1 MKKMCCRD
9 ETKNDMSKAPYDK
22 KSATVLAIDI
32 GAESGRVIAVYFDGA
47 SLQLEEV
54 HRFAN
59 HALTVNGTLQ
69 WDILSLW
76 REVQAGIG
84 RSKDRSTAPPA
95 SLAVDT
101 WGVDFGLLDRN
112 GDLIG
117 NPVCYRDSRTEGM
130 MDAVFARVPQAEV
143 FAQTG
148 IQFMPIN
155 TLYQMMSLIDSG
167 SPHMQIA
174 TRFLTVPDLLNFWL
188 TGTQVCEF
196 SNATTTQMLNPY
208 SRSWATEMLSA
219 LDMPLHLFP
228 EVVQPGTRLGA
239 YEGIPVIAPAC
250 HDTGSAVA
258 GIPART
264 ENFAYISS
272 GTWSLVGLEVAEPVI
287 SEGALAIN
295 ATNEGGA
302 YGSFR
307 LLKNVMGLWLLQ
319 QCRATWQKA
328 GRSYSY
334 PQLVALA
341 ESAERMASRP
351 FVDPND
357 ARFLPPGDHPAHIQ
371 AFCAQSGQPVPE
383 GDAAIARCVFESLAL
398 AYRDVLFELRTL
410 TGRTIDVI
418 HVVGG
423 GSRNRL
429 LNQLTADATGIPV
442 LAGPTEATVI
452 GNALVQLISLGE
464 LAHLDEGRQLVAEIG
479 VLEQFEPRGE
489 GKWHDAEM
497 PTISSTPT

>member
-1 MKKMCCRD
+1 MTKKR
-9 ETKNDMSKAPYDK
+9 
-22 KSATVLAIDI
+22 ATVLAIDI
-32 GAESGRVIAVYFDGA
+32 GAESGRVMAVHFDGA
-47 SLQLEEV
+47 GLQLEEV
-54 HRFAN
+54 HRFPN
-59 HALTVNGTLQ
+59 HALIVNRVLQ

-76 REVQAGIG
+76 REVQVGIG
-84 RSKDRSTAPPA
+84 RSRALAAAPPA

-101 WGVDFGLLDRN
+101 WGVDFGLLDSN

-117 NPVCYRDSRTEGM
+117 SPVCYRDRRTEGM
-130 MDAVFARVPQAEV
+130 MEAVFAKTPRAEV

-148 IQFMPIN
+148 IQFMSIN
-155 TLYQMMSLIDSG
+155 TLYQMMSLVESG
-167 SPHMQIA
+167 SPHLQIA
-174 TRFLTVPDLLNFWL
+174 ACFLTVPDLLNFWL
-188 TGTQVCEF
+188 SGVQVCEF
-196 SNATTTQMLNPY
+196 SNATTTQMLNPDT
-208 SRSWATEMLSA
+208 RSWAGGLLDA
-219 LDMPLHLFP
+219 LDIPRHLFP

-239 YEGIPVIAPAC
+239 FDGLPVIAPAC

-258 GIPART
+258 GVPAQT

-272 GTWSLVGLEVAEPVI
+272 GTWSLVGLEVMQPVVN
-287 SEGALAIN
+287 EAALAVN
-295 ATNEGGA
+295 ATNEGGV

-319 QCRATWQKA
+319 QCRATWERM
-328 GRSYSY
+328 GRAYTY
-334 PQLVALA
+334 PELVALA
-341 ESAERMASRP
+341 ESADPLRS

-357 ARFLPPGDHPAHIQ
+357 DRFLPPGDHPTQIQ
-371 AFCAQSGQPVPE
+371 AFCAQSGQPQPQS
-383 GDAAIARCVFESLAL
+383 DAAIVRCVFESLAL

-429 LNQLTADATGIPV
+429 LNQFTADATGIPV

-464 LAHLDEGRQLVAEIG
+464 LAHLDEGRQLVAGIG
-479 VLEQFEPRGE
+479 GLERFEPRGQDE
-489 GKWHDAEM
+489 WQDVKM
-497 PTISSTPT
+497 PAVQ

>member
-1 MKKMCCRD
+1 MTR
-9 ETKNDMSKAPYDK
+9 ER
-22 KSATVLAIDI
+22 ATVLAIDI
-32 GAESGRVIAVYFDGA
+32 GAESGRVMAVHFDG
-47 SLQLEEV
+47 SGLQLEEA

-59 HALTVNGTLQ
+59 RALTVNGMLQ

-76 REVQAGIG
+76 REVQDGIACS
-84 RSKDRSTAPPA
+84 RTQAAAPA

-101 WGVDFGLLDRN
+101 WGVDFGLLDGN

-130 MDAVFARVPQAEV
+130 MEAVFARVPKAEV

-148 IQFMPIN
+148 IQFMAIN
-155 TLYQMMSLIDSG
+155 TLYQMMSLVENG
-167 SPHMQIA
+167 SPHLEIA
-174 TRFLTVPDLLNFWL
+174 ARFLTVPDLLNFWL
-188 TGTQVCEF
+188 SGAQVCEF
-196 SNATTTQMLNPY
+196 SIATTTQMLNPFT
-208 SRSWATEMLSA
+208 RSWADGMLDR
-219 LDMPLHLFP
+219 LGVPLHLFP
-228 EVVQPGTRLGA
+228 EVVQPGTRLGTFD
-239 YEGIPVIAPAC
+239 GIPVIAPAC

-258 GIPART
+258 GVPAQT

-272 GTWSLVGLEVAEPVI
+272 GTWSLVGLEVAKPVVC
-287 SEGALAIN
+287 EAALAVN
-295 ATNEGGA
+295 ATNEGGV

-319 QCRATWQKA
+319 QCRATWENS
-328 GRSYSY
+328 GRAYSY
-334 PQLVALA
+334 PELVSLA
-341 ESAERMASRP
+341 ESAEPLRS
-351 FVDPND
+351 FVEPND
-357 ARFLPPGDHPAHIQ
+357 ERFLPPGDHPAHIRD
-371 AFCAQSGQPVPE
+371 FCAQSGQPRPQN
-383 GDAAIARCVFESLAL
+383 DAAIARCVFESLAL

-410 TGRTIDVI
+410 TGRTIEVI

-442 LAGPTEATVI
+442 LAGPSEATVI

-479 VLEQFEPRGE
+479 ALERFEPRGQ
-489 GKWHDAEM
+489 DAWQDVKM
-497 PTISSTPT
+497 PSI